1 MSACLLHFNANGQNP
16 VCRLPNPAPYSR
28 KGLLRFFRVWILVE
42 RRGLET
48 LDGKPLKALTNI
60 LRLIGTTIM
69 SVGAILQTAAY
80 GYAQMMVG
88 RIVAGIGNGINTV
101 CQVPPYILVTLSVR
115 Y

>member
-1 MSACLLHFNANGQNP
+1 MLMDKSSMSVTKP
-16 VCRLPNPAPYSR
+16 RPPYSR

-42 RRGLET
+42 QRGLET
-48 LDGKPLKALTNI
+48 LDSNPLKVLTNI
-60 LRLIGTTIM
+60 LPLIGTTIM

-101 CQVPPYILVTLSVR
+101 RQVPPYILVR
-115 Y
+115 P